1 MYYVLDEKIEF
12 PSVDV
17 ADEDGLLAIGGDL
30 SEERLIF
37 AYKNGIFP
45 WYNEMDPILWW
56 SPDPRCVLFP
66 KKIKVSKSMQQ
77 LLRQPKFQ
85 FTKNECFSQVIK
97 QCQTIS
103 RKDGN
108 GTWINEDIIDS
119 YSQLYKKGF
128 ALSAETWMNGKL
140 VGGLYGVKIGKV
152 FYGESMFSLVSNAS
166 KFALIKLVAQLS
178 NEGVQL
184 IDCQMK
190 TDHLLKMGGEM
201 IDRQYYIELLN
212 KYCH

>member
-30 SEERLIF
+30 SEERLIC

-66 KKIKVSKSMQQ
+66 EKIKVSKSMQQ
-77 LLRQPKFQ
+77 LLRQQKFL

-97 QCQTIS
+97 HCQTIS

-108 GTWINEDIIDS
+108 GTWINEDIIDG
-119 YSQLYKKGF
+119 YSQLYENGF